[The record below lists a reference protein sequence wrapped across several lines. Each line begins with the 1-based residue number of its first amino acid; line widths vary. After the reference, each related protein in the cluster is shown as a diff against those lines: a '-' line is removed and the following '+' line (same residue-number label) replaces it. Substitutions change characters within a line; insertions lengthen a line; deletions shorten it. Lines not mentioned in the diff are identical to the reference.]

1 MSLCKHIIEISNA
14 KDMYE
19 EYKNKPEEWPYNKIF
34 NLYRNKKG
42 ELITAANW
50 TPVQDLELIRLVL
63 EHGFGNWTNI
73 IQAFMSNRVE
83 YRPTERSL
91 SGQEYLLNRLRPTF
105 KPLATMSELSF
116 CARMI
121 NNRMSAMLSELWC
134 MRRRTN

>member
-83 YRPTERSL
+83 YRPTDRSL
-91 SGQEYLLNRLRPTF
+91 SGQEYL
-105 KPLATMSELSF
+105 
-116 CARMI
+116 
-121 NNRMSAMLSELWC
+121 
-134 MRRRTN
+134 